1 MLKTII
7 ISVLISV
14 ALSSLTTIFAMH
26 IMSNFFTRFLAQTE
40 NRFDQKLGIYKKLKK
55 NSANK

>member
-26 IMSNFFTRFLAQTE
+26 IMSNFFTRFLAQIE
-40 NRFDQKLGIYKKLKK
+40 NRFDQKLSIYKELKK
-55 NSANK
+55 NSAGK